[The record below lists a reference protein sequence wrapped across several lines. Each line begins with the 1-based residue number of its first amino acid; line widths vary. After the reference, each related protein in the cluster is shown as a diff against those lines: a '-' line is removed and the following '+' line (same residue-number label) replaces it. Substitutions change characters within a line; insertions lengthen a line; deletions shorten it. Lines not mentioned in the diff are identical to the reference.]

1 MCCMKERG
9 IAYID
14 PKLSHIFPSF
24 VKTIFDKIVKLFVKY
39 RLIALP
45 CRWSGTWVP
54 PPRLRHFL
62 PGRRQKKPG
71 RRKCRHEKCSAASG
85 GKSPE
90 LPITCCNGI
99 INVKVC
105 ITIETFN
112 VGQRPVGQIIFVM
125 SLFNQSII

>member
-45 CRWSGTWVP
+45 CRWCRNLGAATAFTALFTRSQTEKAGPPKVP
-54 PPRLRHFL
+54 PREVF
-62 PGRRQKKPG
+62 
-71 RRKCRHEKCSAASG
+71 G
-85 GKSPE
+85 GKWRQVPGTAYN
-90 LPITCCNGI
+90 LLQWDN
-99 INVKVC
+99 KR
-105 ITIETFN
+105 
-112 VGQRPVGQIIFVM
+112 Q
-125 SLFNQSII
+125 SLHNH